1 MPPCFVQ
8 ARIGAFERKCMKI
21 SLRYRLD
28 RTIRKTVMR
37 VMSWIT
43 RRSAAHPVD
52 LRRQEIKKILLV
64 RGIFHMGDAML
75 VNA

>member
-1 MPPCFVQ
+1 
-8 ARIGAFERKCMKI
+8 
-21 SLRYRLD
+21 
-28 RTIRKTVMR
+28 MR